1 MASAAKID
9 RQVMRGHNRAVVLD
23 LLRRSGPM
31 ARTEVARR
39 TLLAKPT
46 VSGIVDE
53 LIADGVVVE
62 TGVGET
68 TGGRPPTLLDFN
80 ARTEA
85 YLGIRI
91 GVDHTTVAVADGR
104 AQVLVSR
111 TCDSAVGAPERSV
124 EHVRR
129 LARA

>member
-31 ARTEVARR
+31 ARTEVAQR

-68 TGGRPPTLLDFN
+68 TGGRPPT
-80 ARTEA
+80 
-85 YLGIRI
+85 
-91 GVDHTTVAVADGR
+91 
-104 AQVLVSR
+104 
-111 TCDSAVGAPERSV
+111 
-124 EHVRR
+124 
-129 LARA
+129 ARAPGATLTPRT

>member
-9 RQVMRGHNRAVVLD
+9 RRVMRGHNRAVVLD

-31 ARTEVARR
+31 ARTEVAQR

-46 VSGIVDE
+46 VSGIVDG
-53 LIADGVVVE
+53 LIADGLVFE

-68 TGGRPPTLLDFN
+68 TAAGGRPPTLLDFD

-85 YLGIRI
+85 YLGIHI

-104 AQVLVSR
+104 AEVLASR
-111 TCDSAVGAPERSV
+111 SCESALGAPERSV
-124 EHVRR
+124 EHVR
-129 LARA
+129 